1 MGLVIA
7 TAPAAEPISTADA
20 KLHLRV
26 DITDDNDLIDA
37 LVKVAREHVEIITR
51 RALITQTWD
60 YYLDDFPGEDYIE
73 IPLPPLQS
81 VTYIKYTDSDGT
93 VNTFSSA
100 SYTVDTKNTPGRVV
114 LNDGYSWP
122 GDSLAVA
129 SAVNVRFIAGYGGTG
144 ASVPTPIIQAMKL
157 LVGHYYENREAVF
170 MGRTKPELLPMA
182 VNDLLWSYR
191 VLRFP

>member
-60 YYLDDFPGEDYIE
+60 YYLDDFPGELYR
-73 IPLPPLQS
+73 
-81 VTYIKYTDSDGT
+81 DSTATAAKRDVHQVHGFGRDGQHIQQRELHSGHEKHT
-93 VNTFSSA
+93 WTGSA
-100 SYTVDTKNTPGRVV
+100 
-114 LNDGYSWP
+114 
-122 GDSLAVA
+122 
-129 SAVNVRFIAGYGGTG
+129 
-144 ASVPTPIIQAMKL
+144 
-157 LVGHYYENREAVF
+157 E
-170 MGRTKPELLPMA
+170 
-182 VNDLLWSYR
+182 
-191 VLRFP
+191 